1 MGLEEEKAP
10 TFMQKPKL
18 RQDEDEDIIF
28 FECVVAAYPKP
39 EVVWYFNDKVIVQSQ
54 RLIPQIKDLS
64 ASRFYIGLKII
75 DPEDDDS
82 GLYKISVTNVKGNA
96 IGSIFANFKG
106 ENDSNFH
113 FTFLAPFFMF
123 SIEKIM
129 AFISLNFS
137 SSRTL

>member
-39 EVVWYFNDKVIVQSQ
+39 EVVWYFNDKVINQSK
-54 RLIPQIKDLS
+54 RLIPQVKELS
-64 ASRFYIGLKII
+64 ATRFYIGLKII
-75 DPEDDDS
+75 EPEDDDT

-106 ENDSNFH
+106 EDDNNFY
-113 FTFLAPFFMF
+113 FTFLAPFFL
-123 SIEKIM
+123 SCLQLKNNE
-129 AFISLNFS
+129 
-137 SSRTL
+137 

>member
-39 EVVWYFNDKVIVQSQ
+39 EVVWYFNDKVISQSQ
-54 RLIPQIKDLS
+54 RLIPQIKELG
-64 ASRFYIGLKII
+64 ATRFYIGLKII
-75 DPEDDDS
+75 EPEDEDS

-106 ENDSNFH
+106 EDHSNICFIFFAPSFLLCFH
-113 FTFLAPFFMF
+113 L
-123 SIEKIM
+123 KK
-129 AFISLNFS
+129 
-137 SSRTL
+137 

>member
-1 MGLEEEKAP
+1 MGLEEETAP

-39 EVVWYFNDKVIVQSQ
+39 EVVWYFNDKVIVQSK
-54 RLIPQIKDLS
+54 RLIPQIKELS

-82 GLYKISVTNVKGNA
+82 GLYKISVTNFKGNA
-96 IGSIFANFKG
+96 TGSIFANFKG
-106 ENDSNFH
+106 EDDSNIILLFFH
-113 FTFLAPFFMF
+113 FFLLFPQLKNN
-123 SIEKIM
+123 E
-129 AFISLNFS
+129 
-137 SSRTL
+137 

>member
-39 EVVWYFNDKVIVQSQ
+39 EVVWYFNDKVIAQSK
-54 RLIPQIKDLS
+54 RLIPQVKELS
-64 ASRFYIGLKII
+64 ATRFYIGLKII
-75 DPEDDDS
+75 EPEDDDT
-82 GLYKISVTNVKGNA
+82 GLYKISVTNAKGNA

-106 ENDSNFH
+106 EDDSNFY
-113 FTFLAPFFMF
+113 FTFLAPFFSFM
-123 SIEKIM
+123 
-129 AFISLNFS
+129 S
-137 SSRTL
+137 SVKK

>member
-39 EVVWYFNDKVIVQSQ
+39 EVVWYFNDKVIVESK
-54 RLIPQIKDLS
+54 RLVPQIKELS
-64 ASRFYIGLKII
+64 ASRFYVGLKIYE
-75 DPEDDDS
+75 PEDEDS
-82 GLYKISVTNVKGNA
+82 GLYKISLTNSKGNA

-106 ENDSNFH
+106 ENEKNIFS
-113 FTFLAPFFMF
+113 FFP
-123 SIEKIM
+123 
-129 AFISLNFS
+129 FISSCDFLY
-137 SSRTL
+137 